1 MLSRLSVENYAL
13 IEKLDME
20 LSPGLNIVTGETGAG
35 KSILLGA
42 LGLILGN
49 RADAA
54 VLKDAGRNCV
64 VEGTFAVSGDGLEDF
79 FALNDIEYEPQSV
92 IRRIITPAGKSRA
105 YVNDQPVQLQTLKEL
120 SLRLIDIHSQHSSRM
135 LSDPGFRT
143 GTLDNVALSPE
154 LLADYRSV
162 YRELREAEGKLGRLT
177 SVAEVLRRDEEYL
190 RYQFEQIEA
199 LKLVEGEQEELEAQ
213 HKELANAQQIIEAL
227 GHVEELL
234 DREDTGVLTELKSAS
249 QSLRGI
255 SNVYAPGAGLSERIQ
270 GVYLE
275 MKDIASEI
283 GGEKDRV
290 EYNPTRL
297 AEVDERLGNIYS
309 LQQKHRMSSVEEL
322 IEFRN
327 ELATKLNN
335 ISSDAEEIAK
345 LGRVIAGLQEK
356 ALKKAASLTSSRV
369 KAAKALDAGMKIILG
384 KLGMPSAVFRSE
396 ISPSTELTSGGGDEV
411 TFMFDANGK
420 GNLQP
425 LEKVASGGE
434 ISRVM
439 LAMKSLVARGSKL
452 PTIVFDE
459 IDTGVSGR
467 IADAT
472 GEIIAELASVM
483 QVVNI
488 THLPQVASKGET
500 HFLVYKEGDGL
511 LARTVIKKLS
521 AGERVIEIAKM
532 LSGSSVTDAALKQ
545 AETLLG
551 L

>member
-49 RADAA
+49 RADVA
-54 VLKDAGRNCV
+54 VLKDTSRNCV
-64 VEGTFAVSGDGLEDF
+64 VEGTFAVSGYGLEDF
-79 FALNDIEYEPQSV
+79 FTDNDIDYEPVTV

-120 SLRLIDIHSQHSSRM
+120 SFRLIDIHSQHSGRM
-135 LSDPGFRT
+135 ISDAGFRT
-143 GTLDNVALSPE
+143 GTLDGIAGEPA
-154 LLADYRSV
+154 LLADYRAV
-162 YRELREAEGKLGRLT
+162 YRELREAEGKLGRLKEE
-177 SVAEVLRRDEEYL
+177 AETNRRDEEYL

-199 LKLVEGEQEELEAQ
+199 MKLVQGEQEELETEQ
-213 HKELANAQQIIEAL
+213 KELGHAEQILAAL
-227 GHVEELL
+227 GHAEDLL
-234 DREDTGVLTELKSAS
+234 DRDDTGILTGLKSAS

-255 SNVYAPGAGLSERIQ
+255 SGVYAPGEGLSERIQ
-270 GVYLE
+270 AAYLE
-275 MKDIASEI
+275 VKDIASEI
-283 GGEKDRV
+283 AVEKERV
-290 EYNPTRL
+290 EYNPSRL
-297 AEVDERLGNIYS
+297 ALVDERLGSIYA
-309 LQQKHRMSSVEEL
+309 LQQKHHVSSVEEL
-322 IEFRN
+322 IEFRDA
-327 ELATKLNN
+327 LATKLDN
-335 ISSDAEEIAK
+335 ISSDTEEIAE
-345 LGRVIAGLQEK
+345 LERIIAGLKEK
-356 ALKKAASLTSSRV
+356 AVKKAASITSSRV
-369 KAAKALDAGMKIILG
+369 KAAKALDAGIEAVLG
-384 KLGMPSAVFRSE
+384 KLGMPAAVFRSG
-396 ISPSTELTSGGGDEV
+396 IAPLPELGRDGADEV

-420 GNLQP
+420 GNPQP

-439 LAMKSLVARGSKL
+439 LALKSLVARGAKL
-452 PTIVFDE
+452 PTIIFDE

-472 GEIIAELASVM
+472 GAIIAELAAAM

-500 HFLVYKEGDGL
+500 HFLVYKDGEGPA
-511 LARTVIKKLS
+511 ARSAIKKLDT
-521 AGERVIEIAKM
+521 GERVTEIAKM
-532 LSGSSVTDAALKQ
+532 LSGSTVTDAALKQ